1 MNFINNITLSN
12 QTLQYPAVG
21 IPTPEEEALAWLIEE
36 DPAQLNVSMGAERI
50 RQRYALLTLWFHQPS
65 STQIKLIDWL
75 SIDECKWELGADPC
89 TASGVVDG
97 IDLRRDN
104 LQGRIPDDPAHLSV
118 SMGAERIRQRYALLT
133 LWFRQPTST
142 QTKLADWLSIDE
154 CNWEG
159 PAPCTTRP
167 VWWLPLICVAAISRV
182 AFRMTLVS

>member
-1 MNFINNITLSN
+1 MWPGKLLRQLYRTCFTAYFPTNPRPTSQPPTSAPTPTPDPVRDAEVVNFINNITLSN

-21 IPTPEEEALAWLIEE
+21 TPSPEEEALAWLIE
-36 DPAQLNVSMGAERI
+36 
-50 RQRYALLTLWFHQPS
+50 
-65 STQIKLIDWL
+65 
-75 SIDECKWELGADPC
+75 
-89 TASGVVDG
+89 
-97 IDLRRDN
+97 
-104 LQGRIPDDPAHLSV
+104 DDPAHLSV